1 MSLIKHY
8 LHNKMMTS
16 EQLDTLKNNYA
27 YHIVDGMDM
36 NDLITFA
43 VEAVA
48 RNMEMWDEEDV
59 KSEII
64 DLYGDETLSELMEE
78 TNA

>member
-1 MSLIKHY
+1 
-8 LHNKMMTS
+8 MTS

-43 VEAVA
+43 VETIAH
-48 RNMEMWDEEDV
+48 NMETWDEEEV
-59 KSEII
+59 KEEII
-64 DLYGDETLSELMEE
+64 DLYGEETL
-78 TNA
+78 TNLVEGE

>member
-16 EQLDTLKNNYA
+16 DQLDTLKNNYA

>member
-1 MSLIKHY
+1 
-8 LHNKMMTS
+8 MTS

-43 VEAVA
+43 VESIAH
-48 RNMEMWDEEDV
+48 NMEMWDEEDV

-64 DLYGDETLSELMEE
+64 DLYDKETLADLMEA
-78 TNA
+78 N

>member
-16 EQLDTLKNNYA
+16 EQLDILKNNYA

-43 VEAVA
+43 VEAIA
-48 RNMEMWDEEDV
+48 HNMEMWDEEDV

-64 DLYGDETLSELMEE
+64 DLYGDETLSELMEAE
-78 TNA
+78 